1 MIEQQQK
8 KITVFPSYIFINVR
22 QNKGDSPV
30 SVSWSIRVSWFKM
43 KLLLA
48 ESQLLTWANK
58 PCKDSG
64 YSCSPDYSLFHCT
77 ELKAVLLT
85 KIFCYCICIAS
96 NWFLSSAWFI
106 LIFFFF
112 GLLIGS
118 ANHLHC
124 RKSRLA
130 PLTLYP
136 PTNSAEHKEMHRTQG
151 DAPSS
156 HIARLDIDYIYMSIF
171 YYVQTMTVYTS
182 LKRQRLKSE

>member
-1 MIEQQQK
+1 M
-8 KITVFPSYIFINVR
+8 FPSYIFINVR

-43 KLLLA
+43 KPLLA
-48 ESQLLTWANK
+48 QSQLLIWANK

-64 YSCSPDYSLFHCT
+64 YSCSPDYSLLHCT
-77 ELKAVLLT
+77 ELKAVPLT

-106 LIFFFF
+106 LIPFFFF
-112 GLLIGS
+112 FVGLIIGP

-130 PLTLYP
+130 PLILYP
-136 PTNSAEHKEMHRTQG
+136 QLTAQNTKKCTEHKEMHPPLILQG
-151 DAPSS
+151 WVL
-156 HIARLDIDYIYMSIF
+156 IIYIYIYEHILLCTDNDCLHF
-171 YYVQTMTVYTS
+171 HKKTG
-182 LKRQRLKSE
+182 